1 MNVVELT
8 LAAALG
14 VVATVGGTM
23 FWQGEVE
30 DERVRADLL
39 TAADLAADFRRGHRC
54 WIAAGRTDAAAM
66 MAALGRQV
74 PLRDPAAWA
83 ASFGP
88 QWMAV
93 HYTSADADRRAA
105 LTFEGAYERGTTVTV
120 EFPDADPL
128 RAGRRMMMSVR
139 EGAAVT
145 PAGVHGLVE
154 QGGPTTC

>member
-14 VVATVGGTM
+14 VGAAVGGAM
-23 FWQGEVE
+23 YWQGELE
-30 DERVRADLL
+30 SERVRADLL
-39 TAADLAADFRRGHRC
+39 SVADLAADFRRGHRC

-66 MAALGRQV
+66 MAALGRQAS
-74 PLRDPAAWA
+74 LRDPTAWA
-83 ASFGP
+83 ASFGA

-105 LTFEGAYERGTTVTV
+105 LGIEGAYESGTTVTV

-128 RAGRRMMMSVR
+128 GAGRRLMMSVR
-139 EGAAVT
+139 EG
-145 PAGVHGLVE
+145 
-154 QGGPTTC
+154 PTAC

>member
-14 VVATVGGTM
+14 VGATVGGAV
-23 FWQGEVE
+23 FWQGELE

-39 TAADLAADFRRGHRC
+39 AVADLAADFRRGHRC

-66 MAALGRQV
+66 MAALGRRA
-74 PLRDPAAWA
+74 PLRDPAAWE

-88 QWMAV
+88 RWMAV
-93 HYTSADADRRAA
+93 HHTSADADRRAA
-105 LTFEGAYERGTTVTV
+105 LAYEGGHERGTTVTV

-128 RAGRRMMMSVR
+128 GPGRRLMMSVR
-139 EGAAVT
+139 EGADVDQ
-145 PAGVHGLVE
+145 HGLVE
-154 QGGPTTC
+154 QGGTTTC

>member
-14 VVATVGGTM
+14 VGATVGGAL
-23 FWQGEVE
+23 FWQDELEG
-30 DERVRADLL
+30 ERVRADLL

-54 WIAAGRTDAAAM
+54 WIAAGRTDATAM
-66 MAALGRQV
+66 MAALGRRA

-93 HYTSADADRRAA
+93 HYTTAAAERRAA
-105 LTFEGAYERGTTVTV
+105 LLGAGAHESGTTVTV
-120 EFPDADPL
+120 EFTDADPL
-128 RAGRRMMMSVR
+128 GPGRRLMMSVR
-139 EGAAVT
+139 EG
-145 PAGVHGLVE
+145 
-154 QGGPTTC
+154 PTAC